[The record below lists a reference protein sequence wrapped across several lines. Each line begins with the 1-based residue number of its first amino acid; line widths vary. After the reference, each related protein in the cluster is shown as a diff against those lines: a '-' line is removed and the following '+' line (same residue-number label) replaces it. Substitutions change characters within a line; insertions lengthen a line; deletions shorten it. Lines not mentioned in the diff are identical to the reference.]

1 MDAVSGT
8 GTMRPAQA
16 RIAVAAIFL
25 VNGTAFAS
33 WVPHIPTVQQKLAL
47 SPGVLGLAL
56 LAIAIGGALPSAE
69 WLPMLGA
76 GAAVVPV
83 ALYAGVRLSRRLGP
97 ARIIRAIHGLLIASG
112 AALLLRAFG

>member
-1 MDAVSGT
+1 MPWEKFRKMRINPHIHQKSAWLDRGALT
-8 GTMRPAQA
+8 GTKQETVVDVVSETVSDASGLRP

-56 LAIAIGGALPSAE
+56 LAIAANS
-69 WLPMLGA
+69 
-76 GAAVVPV
+76 
-83 ALYAGVRLSRRLGP
+83 
-97 ARIIRAIHGLLIASG
+97 
-112 AALLLRAFG
+112 